1 MIQRYVNLVRRLFD
15 SRPDDTPN
23 APIDDPRVS
32 KWYRSIG
39 LFEGQRKKKP
49 LTLHLLQSHDKRE
62 FAILVNGKDLQTITN
77 RSAIRVANRFL
88 KNG

>member
-1 MIQRYVNLVRRLFD
+1 MIQRTVNKIRLLFD
-15 SRPDDTPN
+15 YRPDDTPN
-23 APIDDPRVS
+23 APIGDPRVAR
-32 KWYRSIG
+32 WYRSIG

-49 LTLHLLQSHDKRE
+49 LTIHLLQSHDKRE
-62 FAILVNGKDLQTITN
+62 MAVLVNGKDLQTITS